1 MAGAKIDNIC
11 SGNWEVVRIFT
22 TDERGKR
29 NVVLFDPGEY
39 RLEFPLPDV
48 VRERRGNRV
57 STTICTFDAATKT
70 LRFNSTAYRS
80 KSPITVGN
88 NAIYRVVRLN
98 DDELCLRSP
107 HDIET
112 LTEDEP
118 FMMILL
124 CRIR

>member
-22 TDERGKR
+22 TDERGKH
-29 NVVLFDPGEY
+29 NIVLFDPGEY
-39 RLEFPLPDV
+39 RLEFPSPDV
-48 VRERRGNRV
+48 VRDHRSNRIY
-57 STTICTFDAATKT
+57 TTICTFDAATKT
-70 LRFNSTAYRS
+70 LRFNSTEYRP
-80 KSPITVGN
+80 KSPITGRN
-88 NAIYRVVRLN
+88 NTIYRVVRLN

-112 LTEDEP
+112 STEDEP
-118 FMMILL
+118 FVTILL

>member
-1 MAGAKIDNIC
+1 MADAKIDNIC

-22 TDERGKR
+22 TDKTGEH
-29 NVVLFDPGEY
+29 NLVLFEPGEY

-70 LRFNSTAYRS
+70 LRFNPTAYRP

-112 LTEDEP
+112 STEDEP

>member
-1 MAGAKIDNIC
+1 MADAKIDNIC

-22 TDERGKR
+22 TDESGKR
-29 NVVLFDPGEY
+29 NIVLFEPGEY

-70 LRFNSTAYRS
+70 LRFNPTAYRP
-80 KSPITVGN
+80 KSPITGGN
-88 NAIYRVVRLN
+88 NVIYRVVRLN

-112 LTEDEP
+112 STEGEL
-118 FMMILL
+118 FVTILL

>member
-1 MAGAKIDNIC
+1 MADAKIDNIC

-22 TDERGKR
+22 TDKTGEH
-29 NVVLFDPGEY
+29 NLVLFEPGEY

-57 STTICTFDAATKT
+57 STVACIFDATTKT
-70 LRFNSTAYRS
+70 LRFNPTAYRP

-112 LTEDEP
+112 STEDEP
-118 FMMILL
+118 FMTILL

>member
-1 MAGAKIDNIC
+1 MADAKIDNIC

-22 TDERGKR
+22 TDKTGEH
-29 NVVLFDPGEY
+29 NLVLFEPGEY

-57 STTICTFDAATKT
+57 STVTCIFDAPTKT
-70 LRFNSTAYRS
+70 LRFNPTVYRP
-80 KSPITVGN
+80 KSPITGGN

-112 LTEDEP
+112 STEDEP
-118 FMMILL
+118 FMTILL

>member
-1 MAGAKIDNIC
+1 MAGAKIGNIC

-29 NVVLFDPGEY
+29 NVVLFDHGEY

-57 STTICTFDAATKT
+57 STVACIFDATTKT
-70 LRFNSTAYRS
+70 LRFNPTAYRP
-80 KSPITVGN
+80 KSPITGRN

-112 LTEDEP
+112 STEDEP
-118 FMMILL
+118 FMTILL

>member
-1 MAGAKIDNIC
+1 M
-11 SGNWEVVRIFT
+11 SFW
-22 TDERGKR
+22 
-29 NVVLFDPGEY
+29 FDHGEY

-57 STTICTFDAATKT
+57 STVACIFDATTKT
-70 LRFNSTAYRS
+70 LRFNPTAYRP
-80 KSPITVGN
+80 KSPITGRN

-112 LTEDEP
+112 STEDEP
-118 FMMILL
+118 FMTILL

>member
-29 NVVLFDPGEY
+29 NVVLFEPGEY

-48 VRERRGNRV
+48 ARERRGNRV
-57 STTICTFDAATKT
+57 STATCIFDVQTKT
-70 LRFNSTAYRS
+70 LRFNPTAYRP

-112 LTEDEP
+112 STEGEP
-118 FMMILL
+118 FVTILL
-124 CRIR
+124 RRIR

>member
-1 MAGAKIDNIC
+1 MADAKIDNIC

-22 TDERGKR
+22 TDKTGEH
-29 NVVLFDPGEY
+29 NLVLFEPGEY

-57 STTICTFDAATKT
+57 STVACIFDATTKI
-70 LRFNSTAYRS
+70 LRFNPTAYRP
-80 KSPITVGN
+80 KSPITGGN

-112 LTEDEP
+112 STEDEP
-118 FMMILL
+118 FMTILL
-124 CRIR
+124 WRIR

>member
-29 NVVLFDPGEY
+29 NVVLFDHGEY

-57 STTICTFDAATKT
+57 STVACIFDATTKT
-70 LRFNSTAYRS
+70 LRFNPYSVSAE
-80 KSPITVGN
+80 KSDYG
-88 NAIYRVVRLN
+88 
-98 DDELCLRSP
+98 
-107 HDIET
+107 
-112 LTEDEP
+112 
-118 FMMILL
+118 
-124 CRIR
+124 

>member
-29 NVVLFDPGEY
+29 NIVLFDPGEY
-39 RLEFPLPDV
+39 RLEFPSPDV
-48 VRERRGNRV
+48 VREHRSNRIY
-57 STTICTFDAATKT
+57 TTICTFDAATKT
-70 LRFNSTAYRS
+70 LRFNPTAYRP
-80 KSPITVGN
+80 KSPITGGN
-88 NAIYRVVRLN
+88 NAIYRVIRLN

-112 LTEDEP
+112 STEDEP
-118 FMMILL
+118 FVTILL
-124 CRIR
+124 RRIR